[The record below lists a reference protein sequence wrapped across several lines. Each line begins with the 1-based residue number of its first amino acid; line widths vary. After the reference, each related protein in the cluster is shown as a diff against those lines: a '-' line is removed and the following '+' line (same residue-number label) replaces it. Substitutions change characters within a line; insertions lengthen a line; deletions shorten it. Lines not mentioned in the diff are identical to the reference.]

1 MELRGGVGA
10 APLLEHPER
19 REPER
24 RHDADS
30 GRLPGIARLARYFT
44 CGDLEDSARRV
55 AENGGRVIVP
65 ATAIPAGRFLV
76 ATDLRE
82 PPSRSS
88 RARWTPSRDAAM
100 HAGHRRSRGL
110 RRGSGRGLR
119 ARADP
124 HALLAE
130 DPLGALR
137 GLPERDYAQ
146 ARRAGGASQPGYIT
160 SFVEQVLVDSK
171 RPDAKPLPIGKM
183 MIHHLLYFAPHR
195 VDQFPGSCLGLIGL
209 RGEEEPLGHYAK
221 PIPAAVRSR
230 YGINNRTATGQAPNW
245 ILVAMVMNHYARAKD
260 FYVRTKVRYTT
271 DPREPVSPIILGDCT
286 NRLSGNLYDVPGG
299 GGPGSSFVERGSWRV
314 PDGFNGRII
323 LAQSHQHGG
332 ARYQTLGS
340 RTCGGGFSRRAPT
353 TAGRPPLQH
362 RQADPARTGADRE
375 RYVRQREGH
384 SDQRGRGAHEAGR
397 ARRQQPAR
405 GRHGVWWLL
414 VAKDDRAKR
423 CGPVP
428 RDLRQINRPPRF
440 AKHPDYDLRVP
451 QLAKPQ
457 GPVTP
462 FDGNPIT
469 LGDDFFR
476 PDRISARVG
485 ETISWRFGGAL
496 PLRVRGER
504 PARLL
509 LALLRADERRLQ
521 LPAAGARDLPSDLP
535 RAPHPHGPDPRRP
548 LSFGPSVR
556 PPTDGGTTDRM
567 GEMQVLWTQIA
578 RRRGGSLDGS
588 EDTAL
593 KSESQPKGAPRPRP
607 ARNRRGRAR
616 P

>member
-1 MELRGGVGA
+1 MRRCMLAFAVLVVFGTAPA
-10 APLLEHPER
+10 A
-19 REPER
+19 
-24 RHDADS
+24 A
-30 GRLPGIARLARYFT
+30 
-44 CGDLEDSARRV
+44 SAR
-55 AENGGRVIVP
+55 EQTLTLYSPKIHS
-65 ATAIPAGRFLV
+65 
-76 ATDLRE
+76 E
-82 PPSRSS
+82 PYVGYQNAMTLKPDGQEAPS
-88 RARWTPSRDAAM
+88 
-100 HAGHRRSRGL
+100 
-110 RRGSGRGLR
+110 
-119 ARADP
+119 
-124 HALLAE
+124 
-130 DPLGALR
+130 
-137 GLPERDYAQ
+137 Q
-146 ARRAGGASQPGYIT
+146 AGYIT

-221 PIPAAVRSR
+221 PIPAAVRAR

-299 GGPGSSFVERGSWRV
+299 GGPGSSFVDRGSWRV

-340 RTCGGGFSRRAPT
+340 RTCGRRLLKARAYYGRPNHPYNTVRPILHEPGPIGNGTFASAKGIPITAGEVLTRRAVHDDSNLHV
-353 TAGRPPLQH
+353 AAMGF
-362 RQADPARTGADRE
+362 
-375 RYVRQREGH
+375 
-384 SDQRGRGAHEAGR
+384 
-397 ARRQQPAR
+397 
-405 GRHGVWWLL
+405 WWLL

-440 AKHPDYDLRVP
+440 AKLPDYDLRVP

-496 PLRVRGER
+496 PHSVSVANGPRGFSSLYYGRTSGVYSFRPRVRGIY
-504 PARLL
+504 RLTCL
-509 LALLRADERRLQ
+509 V
-521 LPAAGARDLPSDLP
+521 
-535 RAPHPHGPDPRRP
+535 HPTRMAQT
-548 LSFGPSVR
+548 LVVR
-556 PPTDGGTTDRM
+556 
-567 GEMQVLWTQIA
+567 
-578 RRRGGSLDGS
+578 
-588 EDTAL
+588 
-593 KSESQPKGAPRPRP
+593 
-607 ARNRRGRAR
+607 
-616 P
+616 